1 MSFWHLVVKRII
13 ALLCL
18 ILFAITYILMK
29 KISLL
34 QSGIFALLLFAC
46 SSLAAQKQITIDDIW
61 TNGTYR
67 IKGVPGFRFMND
79 GRHYTTLKQNYLLK
93 YDLTTG
99 KLTDTLLDCNMIGL
113 PAEHKEIDG
122 YTFSDNESQLL
133 LTSGSESIYR
143 RSSKEWNYV
152 YQMAGG
158 KVAALENTD
167 KQMHATFSPD
177 EKRVA
182 YVQHNDVYMKDL
194 SSGKTTRITHDGLA
208 NHIINGSCDWV
219 YEEEFSF
226 TKAFAWSPDSRYI
239 AYYRFDETEVPEFTM
254 TNYTGELYP
263 ENVQFKYPKVGTKN
277 SIVSIH
283 IYDTKT
289 KKTLQV
295 DRTSDPDGYIPRIKW
310 TQDPA
315 QLCVFWMNR
324 YQNHLEL
331 LLADATTGKTRLLL
345 KEENKYYIDIHDNLT
360 FLKNQEGF
368 IWTSEQDGF
377 NHIYFYGMD
386 GRLKKQLTSGSWE
399 VTEFYGVDEKNQK
412 IYYQAASVSPMERE
426 LYSLDLKTGK
436 SSRILD
442 QKGMNSAQFS
452 TTFDLFVWNHSTINT
467 PPTYVVCDRNGS
479 IIRTLEDN
487 AAARTSQTDCAV
499 QPVEFFNF
507 TTVEGVTLNGY
518 QIKPYG
524 YDPNKKYPVL
534 MYLYGGPGSQEVLDG
549 WIGSD
554 YWWFQSLAQQGYVV
568 ACVDN
573 RGTGGRGEEFKKM
586 TYLQLGHYETL
597 DQIDAAKYLG
607 SQPYVDP
614 SRIGIFG
621 WSYGGYM
628 SSLCLLK
635 GNDVFNSAIAVA
647 PVTNWKWYDTIYT
660 ERYMRDEK
668 ENSKGYEDNSP
679 INFVDRLKGNYL
691 LVHGSSDDNV
701 HFQNSA
707 EMSAALIRAN
717 KQYDTYYYPN
727 RNHSIY
733 GDNARRH
740 LYIKMTDFLNENLK
754 PEKPMTF
761 SNQPSKS

>member
-1 MSFWHLVVKRII
+1 MMKSICRSGYALTVFFLLIGHL
-13 ALLCL
+13 LP
-18 ILFAITYILMK
+18 
-29 KISLL
+29 
-34 QSGIFALLLFAC
+34 
-46 SSLAAQKQITIDDIW
+46 AQKQITIDDIW
-61 TNGTYR
+61 TNFTYR
-67 IKGVPGFRFMND
+67 TKGVSGFRFMND
-79 GRHYTTLKQNYLLK
+79 GRHYTTLRQNYLLR

-99 KLTDTLLDCNMIGL
+99 TLTDTLLDFNQAGL
-113 PAEHKEIDG
+113 PVDHRQVED

-133 LTSGSESIYR
+133 LSTGGEAIYR
-143 RSSKEWNYV
+143 RSSKEWNYI
-152 YQMAGG
+152 YQVASG
-158 KVAALENTD
+158 KVTPLNETG

-182 YVQHNDVYMKDL
+182 YVLNNDLYLKDIA
-194 SSGKTTRITHDGLA
+194 SGKTTRITTDGEV

-226 TKAFAWSPDSRYI
+226 TQAFAWSPDSRYI
-239 AYYRFDETEVPEFTM
+239 AYYRFDESAVPEFTM
-254 TNYTGELYP
+254 TNFTGELYP
-263 ENVQFKYPKVGTKN
+263 ENVTFKYPKVGTTN
-277 SIVSIH
+277 STVTIH
-283 IYDTKT
+283 LYDTKS
-289 KKTLQV
+289 KKTIQV

-310 TQDPA
+310 TTKPGE
-315 QLCVFWMNR
+315 LCVFWMNR
-324 YQNHLEL
+324 HQNHLEL
-331 LLADATTGKTRLLL
+331 LLANATTGKTRLLL

-360 FLKNQEGF
+360 FLKNQDAF
-368 IWTSEQDGF
+368 VWTSEMDGF
-377 NHIYFYGMD
+377 NHIYLYDMD
-386 GRLKKQLTSGSWE
+386 GHLIRQVTKGNWE
-399 VTEFYGVDEKNQK
+399 VTEMYGVDEANQK

-426 LYSLDLKTGK
+426 LYVADLATANSKK
-436 SSRILD
+436 ILD
-442 QKGMNSAQFS
+442 QKGMNTAQFS

-467 PPTYVVCDRNGS
+467 PPVISVCDRTGKVV
-479 IIRTLEDN
+479 RQLEDN
-487 AAARTSQTDCAV
+487 AQAVGLQKDCAV

-507 TTVEGVTLNGY
+507 TTTEGVVLNGF
-518 QIKPYG
+518 QIKPYNF
-524 YDPNKKYPVL
+524 DPSKKYPVF

-549 WIGSD
+549 WMGAD
-554 YWWFQSLAQQGYVV
+554 YWWFQSLAQQGYII

-597 DQIDAAKYLG
+597 DQIEAAKYLG
-607 SQPYVDP
+607 SQPYADP
-614 SRIGIFG
+614 ARIGIFG

-635 GNDVFNSAIAVA
+635 GNDVFNAAIAVA

-668 ENSKGYEDNSP
+668 ENAKGYEDNSP

-691 LVHGSSDDNV
+691 LVHGGSDDNV

-707 EMSAALIRAN
+707 EMSAALIKAN

-740 LYIKMTDFLNENLK
+740 LYVKMTSFINEHLK
-754 PEKPMTF
+754 PEHPMTF
-761 SNQPSKS
+761 TNQPSKS